1 MTRRGTPAAAR
12 RSLAQR
18 LLRTALVMAAL
29 GVVLGVLQ
37 WTGLG
42 LPLLVAVLVFIGVV
56 AWALPWVGVRLW
68 DAAVLAVR
76 GQLWKHDEGRFHAF
90 AGIPLQIE
98 DDGRHVWLGGDGLQ
112 RVLGTRDSD
121 EVLAARLAG
130 QWRRAP
136 DGELLLRVDAVL
148 HWLAMMPRRHEPR
161 VQKLRHYL
169 ERDVLLPAQRRRQ
182 RGAG

>member
-1 MTRRGTPAAAR
+1 MSRRQSPSAAR

-42 LPLLVAVLVFIGVV
+42 LPLLYAVLVFVAVV
-56 AWALPWVGVRLW
+56 AWAMPWVGVRLW
-68 DAAVLAVR
+68 DAAALAVR
-76 GQLWKHDEGRFHAF
+76 GQLWKREQGRFHAF
-90 AGIPLQIE
+90 AGIPLQVE
-98 DDGRHVWLGGDGLQ
+98 DDGRFVWLGGDGLQ
-112 RVLGTRDSD
+112 RVLGSRDSD

-136 DGELLLRVDAVL
+136 DGELMLRVDAVVQ
-148 HWLAMMPRRHEPR
+148 WLDVMPRRHEPR
-161 VQKLRHYL
+161 VLKLRHFL
-169 ERDVLLPAQRRRQ
+169 ERDVLLPAQRRQQ
-182 RGAG
+182 R